1 MVFKASRSTSR
12 SDASLRS
19 ADEAERWAEK
29 AEKAAEAFKPKE
41 KTLRWRF
48 GGNSGRPR
56 RFRSSQGLS
65 GSETGAGELRGVMER
80 RAPAWHGP

>member
-41 KTLRWRF
+41 KTVR
-48 GGNSGRPR
+48 
-56 RFRSSQGLS
+56 
-65 GSETGAGELRGVMER
+65 
-80 RAPAWHGP
+80 